1 MNSLSQR
8 TVTGLSALI
17 IAAMVVVLNF
27 VQIPGLWTLTILV
40 PGLAILYLA
49 NSQEEVSVSSL
60 SLGAATTTTGL
71 ILLGQSL
78 TGRWESWSYMW
89 AMYPIASGLVMMYV
103 GNRNL
108 QQALTKSGQG
118 LLVLGVILLATFGI
132 FFEVFIFQ
140 SRGLDYINLVI
151 GIILAFI
158 GGYYLLTTENEKSKR
173 SE

>member
-1 MNSLSQR
+1 MNNLSQR
-8 TVTGLSALI
+8 TVIGLSALV

-27 VQIPGLWTLTILV
+27 VQIPGLWTLTVLF
-40 PGLAILYLA
+40 PGLVIFYLA

-60 SLGAATTTTGL
+60 SLGAATITTGL

-89 AMYPIASGLVMMYV
+89 ALYVIASGIVMYYV
-103 GNRNL
+103 GRRNSVKSL
-108 QQALTKSGQG
+108 LASGQR
-118 LLVLGVILLATFGI
+118 LLMLGIIFLTVFGI
-132 FFEVFIFQ
+132 MFEVFIFQ

-151 GIILAFI
+151 GIVLAI
-158 GGYYLLTTENEKSKR
+158 AGGYYLLTTGNEKSKR